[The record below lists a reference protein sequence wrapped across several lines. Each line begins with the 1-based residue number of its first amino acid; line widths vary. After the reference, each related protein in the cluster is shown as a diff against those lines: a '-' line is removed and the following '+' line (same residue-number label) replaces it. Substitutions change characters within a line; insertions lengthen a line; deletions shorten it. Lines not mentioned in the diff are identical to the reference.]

1 VFDALDSELTRLA
14 SKSVSPEQSAAVTE
28 ALRHFAGA
36 LLHDPTQ
43 RARDLAAGGRV
54 ANFEAG
60 LAAVF
65 GIDPTAQGGSVTPLR
80 AVTDRPGT
88 AESGRA

>member
-1 VFDALDSELTRLA
+1 MLLALGA
-14 SKSVSPEQSAAVTE
+14 PE

-43 RARDLAAGGRV
+43 RARELAAGGRV

-65 GIDPTAQGGSVTPLR
+65 GIDPAAQAGSITPLR
-80 AVTDRPGT
+80 PVAEESGAAETGT
-88 AESGRA
+88 A